1 MLQQKVL
8 ILLEGI
14 NVKNGVT
21 NTTIEID
28 GKTVDPNDPL
38 AEQAANAAHGTI
50 GNFQMHVDEA
60 AREAQQI
67 PHLDNNISQ

>member
-1 MLQQKVL
+1 M
-8 ILLEGI
+8 
-14 NVKNGVT
+14 T